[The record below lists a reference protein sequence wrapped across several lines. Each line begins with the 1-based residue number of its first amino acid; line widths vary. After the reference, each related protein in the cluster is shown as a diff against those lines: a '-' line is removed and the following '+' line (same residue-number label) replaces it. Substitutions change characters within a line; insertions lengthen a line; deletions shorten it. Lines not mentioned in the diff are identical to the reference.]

1 MQRVKHVHSPL
12 TFMLIWRLDPLHD
25 LFRFSPKAEQTFRSD
40 MRAADLGNGMKR
52 EEFQYKKERIL
63 ILFYLL
69 DSVNGLDRDQIH
81 GLADAVLTQ
90 PDKQAA
96 LGLLKAPK
104 KEDKLQGSTSHNGTY
119 MNVAKDA
126 VKGRVKSTLGINKGS
141 KLTREE
147 ALWRDA
153 NTFASSASDSQFLQ
167 QLSTTP
173 VDEYLRDATADAL
186 ETAHACLREL
196 IESLVDG
203 TGEKIFLIQE
213 AEWVKQVERE
223 ITRKQDK
230 KLETLRSDFV
240 RQVEKV
246 SRERSQSYVHH
257 SLGS

>member
-1 MQRVKHVHSPL
+1 ML
-12 TFMLIWRLDPLHD
+12 TSLRLDPLHD

-40 MRAADLGNGMKR
+40 IRAADLGNGIKR
-52 EEFQYKKERIL
+52 KEFQYKKERIL

-69 DSVNGLDRDQIH
+69 ENVSGLDRGHIES
-81 GLADAVLTQ
+81 LADAVLTQ
-90 PDKQAA
+90 RDQQAA
-96 LGLLKAPK
+96 LGLLKVPR
-104 KEDKLQGSTSHNGTY
+104 KEDKLQGSTNHGGTY

-126 VKGRVKSTLGINKGS
+126 VKVRVKSTLGINKSS

-153 NTFASSASDSQFLQ
+153 NNFASSVSDSHFLLR
-167 QLSTTP
+167 LSSDP
-173 VDEYLRDATADAL
+173 VDEYLHGATADAE

-203 TGEKIFLIQE
+203 TGENIFLIQK

-223 ITRKQDK
+223 IMRKQEK
-230 KLETLRSDFV
+230 KLEILRSDFV
-240 RQVEKV
+240 RQIENL
-246 SRERSQSYVHH
+246 SRERSQSYVHQ